1 MFICFNKLLIANYL
15 FKSDNF
21 VPSISSLYS
30 LPKFYIDRW
39 KYFFFMNISVIKF
52 HGYIE
57 IYRENIDKNFHK
69 KKKWNENW

>member
-1 MFICFNKLLIANYL
+1 MLIICLFILINFSLLTICL
-15 FKSDNF
+15 SLDNF

-57 IYRENIDKNFHK
+57 IYRENIDKNFQK
-69 KKKWNENW
+69 